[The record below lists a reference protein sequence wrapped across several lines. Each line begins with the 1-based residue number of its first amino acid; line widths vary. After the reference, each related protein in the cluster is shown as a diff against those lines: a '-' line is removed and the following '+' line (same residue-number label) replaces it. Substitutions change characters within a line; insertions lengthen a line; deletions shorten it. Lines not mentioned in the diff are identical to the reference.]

1 VLLGVRRWHHLR
13 MHCKPNSMIDDDS
26 VRNKTTK
33 SLCNNTKD
41 IRRLHHHLLLLTQK
55 LLKIEHKR
63 FDRHKMTQSLPDAF
77 VAAVAC
83 VADRVAFAANI
94 RIDYTEHM

>member
-1 VLLGVRRWHHLR
+1 
-13 MHCKPNSMIDDDS
+13 
-26 VRNKTTK
+26 
-33 SLCNNTKD
+33 
-41 IRRLHHHLLLLTQK
+41 
-55 LLKIEHKR
+55 
-63 FDRHKMTQSLPDAF
+63 MTQSLPDAF